1 MEQVSLSG
9 LRDVRPLEI
18 NELEMDFDAHDI
30 ARKLVAGID
39 SAYAIFLDDSSPL
52 QQKRWFSPAQC
63 SSGRRCKRC
72 KKELVPCERCEEELE
87 MVGEK
92 IRCMCDENSE
102 SIREAIRWLRYCETH
117 CAEPGYSKHL
127 EDGHFLLSEECYFSS
142 VSREINQ
149 VLIDDRPEPVFYEN
163 GAIGYAAGTYIEDK
177 IKGIMRPLRA
187 EVDKRLTELE
197 RKDVH

>member
-1 MEQVSLSG
+1 MNPWKHEGALKGEKTKLINDPRGVLSGYRVSLSG

-102 SIREAIRWLRYCETH
+102 SIREAIRWLRYCETLIAPNLGIPKRTLKMVIF
-117 CAEPGYSKHL
+117 CCRRSAI
-127 EDGHFLLSEECYFSS
+127 FSS

-149 VLIDDRPEPVFYEN
+149 
-163 GAIGYAAGTYIEDK
+163 GAD
-177 IKGIMRPLRA
+177 
-187 EVDKRLTELE
+187 
-197 RKDVH
+197 